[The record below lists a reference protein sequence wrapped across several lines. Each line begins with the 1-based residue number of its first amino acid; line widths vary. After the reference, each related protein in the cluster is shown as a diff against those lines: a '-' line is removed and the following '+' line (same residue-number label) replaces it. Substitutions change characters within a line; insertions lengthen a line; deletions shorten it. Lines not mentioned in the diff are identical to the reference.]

1 MKSLLCSILFFLAP
15 VFLFAQE
22 RELIRLGE
30 ESVQSQGHDLRILS
44 IWKAENGHTYVLRG
58 NYRGDATRYTLEVFN
73 KEMKSYAY
81 HPTRFEVGESDK
93 FFFVE
98 APVLNG
104 IPYLICSKYIAA
116 QKKHL
121 LIAYEYDENGIHSEK
136 GRELFSIPAFNPNNC
151 GKYRMNLSANK
162 HFAAVNV
169 DYPSD
174 KTKNESIQL
183 IRFDAQLE
191 ITWKKEYTFETISR
205 ANPVNIPLVNDK
217 GDVFVIKKDFNKTN
231 YKFQILCVDGSI
243 GNIIAKPINVN
254 GVFISDIRGGITSE
268 GKLALAG
275 FYSSI
280 GYTEYE
286 GMFYFA
292 FDASGNTVAKHHE
305 TLPVEM
311 LAQFIGK
318 KEASKEKAS
327 IPGFLLQHL
336 VPTQDG
342 GMIAMAEK
350 TANVTEG
357 EKEKHE
363 YGDLLVMSMDN
374 SGNIRW
380 SQNVSKKQ
388 YSINDRA
395 LWSSYNYWM
404 HNDTLNILYN
414 KVDLDESISKTG
426 KRKKAD
432 EFGEFSFAGTMH
444 VMITPKGQMTS
455 TPLTAMHRKHTL
467 PMAMDPDMVYQDREG
482 AVYFL
487 IEDYVGK
494 IHRLGVLNF
503 FSPSK

>member
-1 MKSLLCSILFFLAP
+1 MKSLLCSLLFFLAP
-15 VFLFAQE
+15 VFLFSQE
-22 RELIRLGE
+22 RETIRLGE
-30 ESVQSQGHDLRILS
+30 ESGQSQGHDLRILS
-44 IWKAENGHTYVLRG
+44 IWKAENGHTFVLRG
-58 NYRGDATRYTLEVFN
+58 NFRGDATRYTLEVFN

-81 HPTRFEVGESDK
+81 HTARFEVGESDK

-116 QKKHL
+116 QKKHVL
-121 LIAYEYDENGIHSEK
+121 LAYEYDDNGIHSEK

-151 GKYRMNLSANK
+151 GKYRMNLSADKNY
-162 HFAAVNV
+162 AAVNV

-174 KTKNESIQL
+174 KTKNENIQI

-217 GDVFVIKKDFNKTN
+217 GDLFIIKKDFNKTN
-231 YKFQILCVDGSI
+231 YKFQILSVDGNSGVI
-243 GNIIAKPINVN
+243 VAKPINVN

-268 GKLALAG
+268 GRLAVSG

-305 TLPVEM
+305 TLPVDM

-336 VPTQDG
+336 IPTQDG
-342 GMIAMAEK
+342 GMIALAEK
-350 TANVTEG
+350 TSTVKDG

-363 YGDLLVMSMDN
+363 YGDILAMSMDN
-374 SGNIRW
+374 AGNIRW
-380 SQNVSKKQ
+380 SQNISKKQ
-388 YSINDRA
+388 NSINDHA
-395 LWSSYNYWM
+395 LWSSYNYWV

-432 EFGEFSFAGTMH
+432 EFGEFSFAGTVH
-444 VMITPKGQMTS
+444 VMVTPKGQMTS
-455 TPLTAMHRKHTL
+455 SSLIAMHRKHSI
-467 PMAMDPDMVYQDREG
+467 PMAMDPDMIYQDQEG
-482 AVYFL
+482 AVYFML
-487 IEDYVGK
+487 EDYIGK
-494 IHRLGVLNF
+494 FHCLGVLKM
-503 FSPSK
+503 FSNAK